1 MAGCSAVLAAVMLA
15 SLTVPASPIT
25 TDVDPKNALVLPGNN
40 ITILCRVGKPIYF
53 CRFEIPGETNA
64 VTLMPGKPA
73 KGGISYYGNGFE
85 SGQCGLRLE
94 NIRSKQNGHL
104 NCTMG
109 VTDETEE
116 AKGTMTLIV
125 AQSPQLPE
133 LRVAVGRKGSY
144 VFMEGESLRAT
155 CKIAKGRPVARMTW
169 YLGDGPLR
177 EGLSRTLLEKDKEGL
192 ETITQNVT
200 RTLLW
205 SDNGKQL
212 QCVANH
218 YALTPG
224 SEKSNF
230 QLNVEYAPKP
240 IQHDAAVE
248 EADNGKGNGR
258 IVTLEINAN
267 PKPTIRWMAKGKMV
281 REGTSDSNKIFEVDK
296 TINNGTG
303 KWITRLNVHSVDE
316 DILKAEYQVIAEN
329 PHGKQTYDVSLTP
342 SFLTPDLE
350 MSSGILIGGVVAVVV
365 LLVILILLCYAWR
378 TKKWCCADPA
388 PCRNEKESESLTAS
402 DKEKESQPVGVDS
415 GFLPSNC
422 MVSNGPQFNG
432 RSDTE
437 SADGGPLN
445 GPKKK
450 SSFKLPPFFKKKDKV
465 SADPESL
472 TVPSPD
478 KKNVINQVTKSA
490 TPNPD
495 GIVYAELDLQAGRRA
510 VVVRPEDDKTEYAEI
525 MHNAKQDEENDH
537 APQ

>member
-1 MAGCSAVLAAVMLA
+1 MACVTAVLAAAMLA

-25 TDVDPKNALVLPGNN
+25 TDVTPKTALILPGNN

-53 CRFEIPGETNA
+53 CRFEIPEEKTA
-64 VTLMPGKPA
+64 ILLVPGRTG
-73 KGGISYYGNGFE
+73 KGTISYYGNGFE

-94 NIRSKQNGHL
+94 NIQPKQNGHL

-109 VTDETEE
+109 VSDETEE
-116 AKGTMTLIV
+116 AKGTMTLTV

-144 VFMEGESLRAT
+144 IYMEGETLRAT
-155 CKIAKGRPVARMTW
+155 CKIAKGRPVARISW
-169 YLGDGPLR
+169 YLGDSPLKD
-177 EGLSRTLLEKDKEGL
+177 GLSRTHLEKDKDGL

-212 QCVANH
+212 QCVAYH

-240 IQHDAAVE
+240 IQNDAAVE
-248 EADNGKGNGR
+248 ESDNGKGNGR

-267 PKPTIRWMAKGKMV
+267 PKPTIHWITKGKMV

-316 DILKAEYQVIAEN
+316 DILKAVYQVIAEN

-342 SFLTPDLE
+342 SIFTKELQ
-350 MSSGILIGGVVAVVV
+350 MSSGIIIGAVVAILV
-365 LLVILILLCYAWR
+365 LLVIIILMCYAWR
-378 TKKWCCADPA
+378 AKKWCCAGPT
-388 PCRNEKESESLTAS
+388 PSKNEKES
-402 DKEKESQPVGVDS
+402 
-415 GFLPSNC
+415 
-422 MVSNGPQFNG
+422 
-432 RSDTE
+432 SDTE
-437 SADGGPLN
+437 STDGGPLN

-450 SSFKLPPFFKKKDKV
+450 SSFQLPVFFKKKDKV
-465 SADPESL
+465 SADPECL
-472 TVPSPD
+472 TVPTPD
-478 KKNVINQVTKSA
+478 KKSANNQVNKNA
-490 TPNPD
+490 APNPD

-510 VVVRPEDDKTEYAEI
+510 VVVRSEDDKTEYAEI
-525 MHNAKQDEENDH
+525 MHNMAQDDDMTKVPPE
-537 APQ
+537 